1 MGTVAAPCITVPAHP
16 YLPQAA
22 VYFGAL
28 LLMFFLS
35 HFSMLAGAAECA
47 ACGWLVACCQQHGC
61 ALHAC
66 VPGRRSAAVEQITA
80 QPTAGHRLTSH
91 AAVPSAGGSLGA
103 LFLGLATSFA
113 WERGL
118 PRLASLGPSF
128 AFAPQGERLLPHMC
142 KPPRRPVHAGKQ

>member
-1 MGTVAAPCITVPAHP
+1 MHHCAFPPS
-16 YLPQAA
+16 LQAA

-35 HFSMLAGAAECA
+35 HFGMLAGEAECA
-47 ACGWLVACCQQHGC
+47 ASGQLVAGCQLHGC

-66 VPGRRSAAVEQITA
+66 MLACLPCRRSAAVEQSTA
-80 QPTAGHRLTSH
+80 QPTAGSRPASR
-91 AAVPSAGGSLGA
+91 AADPSAGGSLGA

-128 AFAPQGERLLPHMC
+128 AFAPQGERLLPHVC
-142 KPPRRPVHAGKQ
+142 KSPRRPVHAGKQ